1 MYRPREVRHMADYD
15 FDQFE
20 GYDQPQ
26 AAGFGALGDKARR
39 WMHVAG
45 AVSSLA
51 LILGLGV
58 WGYQLAVR
66 DVTGVPVMRAMAG
79 AMRISPADPGGQQAL
94 NQGLTVNAVAAMGS
108 PVPQAEEITLAPAA
122 AALAPEDEA
131 PAMAEAEV
139 PMPLM
144 IADSEGAA
152 STEMAL
158 IDASAPQAATDPDF
172 MKPDG
177 SVLEN
182 PNVIRVSLRPAA
194 RPQALGGGLQL
205 KAVQTVSGETSPAPV
220 PADFQTVEA
229 ASIPSGTPLV
239 QFGVFETP
247 EAARDRYGVLLA
259 SFPEVMGDLTPMI
272 EAAQSGG
279 RNFYRL
285 RAEGYASLDEAR
297 EFCKGLP
304 SNVTDCIPVV
314 KK

>member
-1 MYRPREVRHMADYD
+1 MYRLREVRHMADYD

-26 AAGFGALGDKARR
+26 SAGLGALGDKARR
-39 WMHVAG
+39 WVHIAG
-45 AVSSLA
+45 AVSSVA

-122 AALAPEDEA
+122 ADLMPEDAA
-131 PAMAEAEV
+131 PVLAEEV
-139 PMPLM
+139 PAVQPRLM
-144 IADSEGAA
+144 LADPENA
-152 STEMAL
+152 SSLEMAL
-158 IDASAPQAATDPDF
+158 IDPAAPTPDQDF

-177 SVLEN
+177 SVLDN

-194 RPQALGGGLQL
+194 RPQALGGGMQL
-205 KAVQTVSGETSPAPV
+205 KAVQTVSGESEPSPV
-220 PADFQTVEA
+220 PADFQTIEA
-229 ASIPSGTPLV
+229 AAIPTGTPLV